1 MVVTYRGIAMTI
13 AGSDSG
19 GGAGI
24 EADLATFLHLR
35 VFGTV
40 AITDVTAQ
48 NSLGVHE
55 VYDIPAEVIGAQIRA
70 VLTDFPVGAVKTG
83 MLSRKETI
91 SEVAEGIKV
100 HRVAKLVVDP
110 VMVAQSGDP
119 LMFGA
124 ALDALKGELLPLAL
138 IVTPNVPE
146 AEKLSDMKITSMQ
159 DMKEAAKIIAEL
171 GPKGVLIKGGHLEG
185 PKVTDLFYHEGRF
198 FVLEQDRID
207 TNDHHGTG
215 CTLSAAIAAE
225 LAAGTDVFEAVK
237 RAHDYTRL
245 AIEYRFKGGKGYGCV
260 GHVFDVEW
268 LKNSDQS
275 L

>member
-40 AITDVTAQ
+40 AITAVTAQ

-55 VYDIPAEVIGAQIRA
+55 VFDVPTEIIRAQMRA
-70 VLTDFPVGAVKTG
+70 VLTDFTVGAVKTG
-83 MLSRKETI
+83 MLSRREII
-91 SEVAEGIKV
+91 SEVAEGIKA
-100 HRVAKLVVDP
+100 HRITKLVVDP

-124 ALDALKGELLPLAL
+124 ALDALKCELLPLAL

-159 DMKEAAKIIAEL
+159 EMKEAAKIIAEL

-185 PKVTDLFYHEGRF
+185 PKVTDLFYYEGKF
-198 FVLEQDRID
+198 SVLEQDRID

-225 LAAGTDVFEAVK
+225 LAAGTGVFEAVK

-245 AIEYRFKGGKGYGCV
+245 AIEHRFKGGKGYGCV
-260 GHVFDVEW
+260 GHVFDIEW
-268 LKNSDQS
+268 LKPAN
-275 L
+275 

>member
-1 MVVTYRGIAMTI
+1 MTHTYRGIAMTI

-40 AITDVTAQ
+40 TLTAVTAQ
-48 NSLGVHE
+48 NSLGVHG
-55 VYDIPAEVIGAQIRA
+55 VFDIPTDIIRAQIHA
-70 VLTDFPVGAVKTG
+70 VLTDFSVGAVKTG

-91 SEVAEGIKV
+91 SEVAENMKV

-124 ALDALKGELLPLAL
+124 AVDALKGDLLPLAF
-138 IVTPNVPE
+138 IMTPNIPE
-146 AEKLSDMKITSMQ
+146 AEKLSGMTITSVAEMQ
-159 DMKEAAKIIAEL
+159 EAAEVIADL

-185 PKVTDLFYHEGRF
+185 AKVVDLFYYEGNF
-198 FVLEQDRID
+198 HVFEQKRID
-207 TNDHHGTG
+207 TQDHHGTG

-225 LAAGTDVFEAVK
+225 LAAGTDVLEAVK
-237 RAHDYTRL
+237 RARDYTRL
-245 AIEYRFKGGKGYGCV
+245 AIEHRFKGGKGYGCV
-260 GHVFDVEW
+260 GHIFKIDW
-268 LKNSDQS
+268 LVPDD
-275 L
+275 